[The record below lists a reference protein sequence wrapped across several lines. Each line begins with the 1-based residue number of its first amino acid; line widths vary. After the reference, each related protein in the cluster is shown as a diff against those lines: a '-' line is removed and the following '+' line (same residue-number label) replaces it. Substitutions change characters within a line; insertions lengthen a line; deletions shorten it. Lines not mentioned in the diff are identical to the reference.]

1 MTAIYIGVEII
12 AVGIFWI
19 AYRYRDDDGDR
30 AGANTRPST
39 RTASDH
45 SVE

>member
-19 AYRYRDDDGDR
+19 AYGYGEDDGDPPAQLPITQWKDWR
-30 AGANTRPST
+30 
-39 RTASDH
+39 
-45 SVE
+45 